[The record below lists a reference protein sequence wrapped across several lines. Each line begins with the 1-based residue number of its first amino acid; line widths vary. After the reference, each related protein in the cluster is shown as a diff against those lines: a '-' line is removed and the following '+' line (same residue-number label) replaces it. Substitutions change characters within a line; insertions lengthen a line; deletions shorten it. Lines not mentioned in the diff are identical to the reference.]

1 MPIWP
6 GAIVSSPS
14 LPSVTPN
21 TGTVFES
28 SAPDRQ
34 LAASG
39 DGMKSKRK
47 KKSDELRPE
56 YDFSKLGGGVR
67 GKYVERYRRGTN
79 LVRLDRDVAEAF
91 PTDSAV
97 NRTLRAALTVSD
109 AVRSEASNKRVERT
123 RSRRAGHGRATGGA
137 RRSRA

>member
-1 MPIWP
+1 
-6 GAIVSSPS
+6 
-14 LPSVTPN
+14 
-21 TGTVFES
+21 
-28 SAPDRQ
+28 
-34 LAASG
+34 
-39 DGMKSKRK
+39 MKSKRK

-109 AVRSEASNKRVERT
+109 AVHSKPQASNKRVERT
-123 RSRRAGHGRATGGA
+123 RGRRARHRRATGAA